1 MMIKMRKPRKIMSM
15 CTKKKKKKKSKIPLR
30 ERVKI
35 FLKGWKSKLFELII
49 V

>member
-1 MMIKMRKPRKIMSM
+1 MTIKMRKPRKIMSM
-15 CTKKKKKKKSKIPLR
+15 FTKKKKKKSKIPQR